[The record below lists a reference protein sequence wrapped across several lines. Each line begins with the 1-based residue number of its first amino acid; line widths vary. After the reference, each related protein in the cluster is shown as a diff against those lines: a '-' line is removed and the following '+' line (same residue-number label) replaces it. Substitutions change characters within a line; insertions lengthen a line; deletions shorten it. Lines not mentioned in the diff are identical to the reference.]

1 MKNQTQKHRLGSHD
15 QVTQLCLTQG
25 HQAMSL
31 TRHVVKLLAGLQVGY
46 PPRMAQVSASIMLK
60 ARHRAPFRGRVRPNA
75 REEHKHRL
83 RVSPGSSQV
92 CQAPRPRGSPALCWP
107 TPTLG
112 PGKQPQTKTQ
122 HMGLPHRLRTLVSPE
137 RASGSEKGLGEGE
150 ARAKLDVFPDAGE
163 RRGKMGSHTGRCT
176 GDARAGSSA
185 QVCRTD
191 PELEPPPGFCSRL
204 WKALATL
211 ILFLS

>member
-1 MKNQTQKHRLGSHD
+1 MKNQTQKHCLGSHD
-15 QVTQLCLTQG
+15 QMTQLCLTQG

-31 TRHVVKLLAGLQVGY
+31 TRHVVKLLAGIQVGY
-46 PPRMAQVSASIMLK
+46 PLCMAQVSASSMLK

-107 TPTLG
+107 TSTLS

-150 ARAKLDVFPDAGE
+150 ARAKLVVFPDAGDRDGGKWAATQADAQGMPGQGAAPRSAGQTQSWSPHQASVRGCG
-163 RRGKMGSHTGRCT
+163 RR
-176 GDARAGSSA
+176 
-185 QVCRTD
+185 
-191 PELEPPPGFCSRL
+191 
-204 WKALATL
+204 
-211 ILFLS
+211 